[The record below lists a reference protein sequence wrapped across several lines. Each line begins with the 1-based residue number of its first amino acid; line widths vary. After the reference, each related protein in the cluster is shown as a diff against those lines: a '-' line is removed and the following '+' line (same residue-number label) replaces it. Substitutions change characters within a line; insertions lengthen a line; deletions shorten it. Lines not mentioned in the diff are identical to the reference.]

1 MMKVTCGFTIPIT
14 KYGLPPSVDNI
25 LKVMGEI
32 SEAGFDTMEMEIV
45 AGEYQDYDDNWD
57 RITNRSKELNLEVVS
72 IMAVTYDIFSLDREK
87 SDKAIDDF
95 NRICEMTASIGA
107 KMITNCFYLPPE
119 MVPAE
124 RTSYYHGGPSISV
137 KVDDGFKWEDL
148 RNHVIAQL
156 GKASEIATKNGLTF
170 AMEMRAGDFISS
182 IDGIIALYKDSGLDN
197 VGMVYDVA
205 HAHAISEYL
214 DLGIYK
220 LGDYLKLV
228 HLSDNDG
235 TRPYHY
241 EPGKG
246 NIDFKNIIDTLKKV
260 GYNGNVVIDISG
272 IDNIM
277 DEAVKMKAMVEK
289 LIAD

>member
-1 MMKVTCGFTIPIT
+1 MMNVTCGFTIPIT

-25 LKVMGEI
+25 IKVMGEI
-32 SEAGFDTMEMEIV
+32 SEAGFDTMELEIV
-45 AGEYQDYDDNWD
+45 AGEYEDYDDNWAK
-57 RITNRSKELNLEVVS
+57 ITNRANELNLKVVS
-72 IMAVTYDIFSLDREK
+72 IMAVTYDIFSLDSKK
-87 SDKAIDDF
+87 SDKAMEDF

-119 MVPAE
+119 MVPEE
-124 RTSYYHGGPSISV
+124 RTSYYHGGPSTSV
-137 KVDDGFKWEDL
+137 KVEDGFKWADL
-148 RNHVIAQL
+148 RAHVISQL
-156 GKASEIATKNGLTF
+156 GKASKIATKNGLTF

-182 IDGIIALYKDSGLDN
+182 IDGIIGLYNDSGLDN

-260 GYNGNVVIDISG
+260 GYDGNVVIDISG

-277 DEAVKMKAMVEK
+277 DEAVKMKAMLEK
-289 LIAD
+289 LIAE